1 MGVNWKEIKSIL
13 QNFNAF
19 YWNSEMVNNISL
31 INDLRL
37 STNIHETAHSRI
49 LYKLLCAHGKEKHQ
63 FLKMFLESVG
73 LDIELDINKVEIKVE
88 SEHIDV
94 LIYDGV
100 KYIIVEN
107 KVNHACDQDR
117 QLVRYIDSLNSKDI
131 YVLYLVRSDN
141 DKDPSE
147 NSLPAE
153 IRQELEENGK
163 YKKISYQTHI
173 FNWLR
178 KCKETDTDNE
188 LLKSALVQYCN
199 YIEELFKGMEIMN
212 DKDIENFEKE
222 VLDFSATMD
231 SIVNPVALVE
241 KTDELKQK
249 MKTLNEVIESYEN
262 YLCER
267 YLEYFKEK
275 TQITEYRLNSSR
287 QIEFCIQI
295 NGANV
300 QFIYDFLKH
309 YQYVWFGAKYPLKRW
324 NGEEFDS
331 NTSKDKTSKDIKK
344 IIEGNRM
351 DGYGLDKGDNYA
363 KCVEDDFKNFYS
375 DKDYFCKYCKDNK
388 TAVEEIKKYKE
399 KIKSLGTNNNGC

>member
-131 YVLYLVRSDN
+131 YVLDLVRSDN

-173 FNWLR
+173 LNWLH
-178 KCKETDTDNE
+178 KCKETDIDNE
-188 LLKSALVQYCN
+188 LLKSALVQYCI

-331 NTSKDKTSKDIKK
+331 NTSKDIKK

>member
-331 NTSKDKTSKDIKK
+331 NTSKDIKK

-351 DGYGLDKGDNYA
+351 DGYGLDNGDNYA
-363 KCVEDDFKNFYS
+363 KSVKDDFKNFYS

-399 KIKSLGTNNNGC
+399 KIELLGTNNNGC

>member
-249 MKTLNEVIESYEN
+249 MKTLNEVVESYEN

-331 NTSKDKTSKDIKK
+331 NTSKDIKK
-344 IIEGNRM
+344 IIEGNLM

-363 KCVEDDFKNFYS
+363 KCVKDDFKNFYS

>member
-1 MGVNWKEIKSIL
+1 MSVNWLKIKSML
-13 QNFNAF
+13 KNFNEF

-73 LDIELDINKVEIKVE
+73 LKLDIDKAEIKVE
-88 SEHIDV
+88 YKHIDV
-94 LIYDGV
+94 LIYDGTRYV
-100 KYIIVEN
+100 IIEN

-117 QLVRYIDSLNSKDI
+117 QIETYIRSLYGKDV

-147 NSLPAE
+147 DSLSTE
-153 IRQELEENGK
+153 RRQELVKDGK

-173 FNWLR
+173 LDWLR
-178 KCKETDTDNE
+178 KCEKETNNE
-188 LLKSALVQYCN
+188 NVILKSALVQYCN

-222 VLDFSATMD
+222 VLGFSATKD
-231 SIVNPVALVE
+231 SIVDPVALVE
-241 KTDELKQK
+241 KIDETKQT
-249 MKTLNEVIESYEN
+249 MKILNEVIESYEK
-262 YLCER
+262 YLCEH
-267 YLEYFKEK
+267 YLEHFKEE
-275 TQITEYRLNSSR
+275 TQITEFRLNSSR
-287 QIEFCIQI
+287 QIEFCIKI
-295 NGANV
+295 NGSRV

-331 NTSKDKTSKDIKK
+331 NTSKDIKK
-344 IIEGNRM
+344 IIEGNLM

-363 KCVEDDFKNFYS
+363 KCVKDDFKNFYS

>member
-331 NTSKDKTSKDIKK
+331 NTSKDIKK

-399 KIKSLGTNNNGC
+399 KIESLGTNNNGC

>member
-178 KCKETDTDNE
+178 KCKETDIDNE

-331 NTSKDKTSKDIKK
+331 NTSKDIKK
-344 IIEGNRM
+344 IIEGNLM

-399 KIKSLGTNNNGC
+399 KIELLGTNNNGC

>member
-1 MGVNWKEIKSIL
+1 MSVNWLKIKSML
-13 QNFNAF
+13 KNFNEF

-73 LDIELDINKVEIKVE
+73 LKLDIDKAEIKVE
-88 SEHIDV
+88 YKHIDV
-94 LIYDGV
+94 LIYDGTRYV
-100 KYIIVEN
+100 IIEN

-117 QLVRYIDSLNSKDI
+117 QIETYIRSLYGKDV

-147 NSLPAE
+147 DSLSTE
-153 IRQELEENGK
+153 RRQELVKDGK
-163 YKKISYQTHI
+163 YKRISYQTHI
-173 FNWLR
+173 LDWLR
-178 KCKETDTDNE
+178 KCEKETNNE
-188 LLKSALVQYCN
+188 NVILKSALVQYCN

-222 VLDFSATMD
+222 VLGFSATKD
-231 SIVNPVALVE
+231 SIVDPVALVE
-241 KTDELKQK
+241 KIDETKQT
-249 MKTLNEVIESYEN
+249 MKILNEVIESYEK
-262 YLCER
+262 YLCEH
-267 YLEYFKEK
+267 YLEHFKEE
-275 TQITEYRLNSSR
+275 TQITEFRLNSSR
-287 QIEFCIQI
+287 QIEFCIKI
-295 NGANV
+295 NGSRV

-331 NTSKDKTSKDIKK
+331 NTSKDIKK
-344 IIEGNRM
+344 IIEENRM

-363 KCVEDDFKNFYS
+363 KCVEDDFKSFYS

-388 TAVEEIKKYKE
+388 TAVEEIKKYKA
-399 KIKSLGTNNNGC
+399 KIESPGTNNNGC

>member
-73 LDIELDINKVEIKVE
+73 LDIKLDINKVEIKVE

-147 NSLPAE
+147 NSLPSE

-231 SIVNPVALVE
+231 SIVNPVAIVE

-331 NTSKDKTSKDIKK
+331 NTSKDIKK
-344 IIEGNRM
+344 IIEGNLM

-363 KCVEDDFKNFYS
+363 KCVKDDFKNFYS

>member
-1 MGVNWKEIKSIL
+1 MSVNWQEIKSML
-13 QNFNAF
+13 KNFNKF
-19 YWNSEMVNNISL
+19 YWNSEMVNHISL

-37 STNIHETAHSRI
+37 SSNIHETAHSRI

-73 LDIELDINKVEIKVE
+73 LKLDIDKAVIKVE
-88 SEHIDV
+88 YKHIDV
-94 LIYDGV
+94 LIYDGTRYV
-100 KYIIVEN
+100 IIEN

-117 QLVRYIDSLNSKDI
+117 QIETYIRSLHGKDV

-147 NSLPAE
+147 DSLSTE
-153 IRQELEENGK
+153 RRQELVKDGK

-173 FNWLR
+173 LDWLR
-178 KCKETDTDNE
+178 KCEKETNNE
-188 LLKSALVQYCN
+188 NVILKSALVQYCN

-222 VLDFSATMD
+222 VLGFSATKD
-231 SIVNPVALVE
+231 SIVDPVALVE
-241 KTDELKQK
+241 KTDEIKQT
-249 MKTLNEVIESYEN
+249 MKTLKEVIESYEN
-262 YLCER
+262 NLCDR
-267 YLEYFKEK
+267 YLKYFKKE
-275 TQITEYRLNSSR
+275 THITEFRLNSSR
-287 QIEFCIQI
+287 QIEFCIKI
-295 NGANV
+295 NGSRV

-309 YQYVWFGAKYPLKRW
+309 YQYVWFGTKYPLKRW

-331 NTSKDKTSKDIKK
+331 NTSKDIKK

-375 DKDYFCKYCKDNK
+375 DKEYFCKYCKDNES
-388 TAVEEIKKYKE
+388 AIEEIKKYKE
-399 KIKSLGTNNNGC
+399 MIESLGTNNNGC

>member
-1 MGVNWKEIKSIL
+1 MSVNWHEIKTIL
-13 QNFNAF
+13 QNFNEF

-73 LDIELDINKVEIKVE
+73 LNIELDIDKAEIKVE

-94 LIYDGV
+94 LIHDCQ
-100 KYIIVEN
+100 KYIIIEN

-117 QLVRYIDSLNSKDI
+117 QLVSYIESLNGKDV
-131 YVLYLVRSDN
+131 YVLYLVRSNN

-147 NSLPAE
+147 NSLPTA
-153 IRQELEENGK
+153 RRLGLEKKGK

-173 FNWLR
+173 LNWLH
-178 KCKETDTDNE
+178 KCKETDIDNE
-188 LLKSALVQYCN
+188 LLKSALIQYCN

-231 SIVNPVALVE
+231 PIVNPLALVE

-249 MKTLNEVIESYEN
+249 MKTLNEVVESYEN
-262 YLCER
+262 HLCKR
-267 YLEYFKEK
+267 YLEYFKNE
-275 TQITEYRLNSSR
+275 TQIAESCLNGSR
-287 QIEFCIQI
+287 QIEFRIQI
-295 NGANV
+295 KGENV
-300 QFIYDFLKH
+300 QFIYDFFRH
-309 YQYVWFGAKYPLKRW
+309 YQYVWFGAKYPLKGW

-331 NTSKDKTSKDIKK
+331 KTSKDDLMK
-344 IIEGNRM
+344 IIEGNLM

-388 TAVEEIKKYKE
+388 TAIDEIKQYKE
-399 KIKSLGTNNNGC
+399 KIESLGTNNNGC

>member
-331 NTSKDKTSKDIKK
+331 NTSKDIKK
-344 IIEGNRM
+344 IIEGNLM

-363 KCVEDDFKNFYS
+363 KCVKDDFKNFYS

-399 KIKSLGTNNNGC
+399 KIESLGTNNNRC

>member
-1 MGVNWKEIKSIL
+1 MSVNWLKIKSML
-13 QNFNAF
+13 KNFNEF

-73 LDIELDINKVEIKVE
+73 LKLDIDKAEIKVE
-88 SEHIDV
+88 YKHIDV
-94 LIYDGV
+94 LIYDGTRYV
-100 KYIIVEN
+100 IIEN

-117 QLVRYIDSLNSKDI
+117 QIETYIRSLHGKDV

-147 NSLPAE
+147 DSLSTE
-153 IRQELEENGK
+153 RRQELVKDGK

-173 FNWLR
+173 LNWLR
-178 KCKETDTDNE
+178 ECKDTDFDHE

-331 NTSKDKTSKDIKK
+331 NTSKDIKK
-344 IIEGNRM
+344 IIEGNLM

-363 KCVEDDFKNFYS
+363 KCVKDDFKNFYS

>member
-1 MGVNWKEIKSIL
+1 MSGNWHEIKTIL
-13 QNFNAF
+13 QNFNKF

-49 LYKLLCAHGKEKHQ
+49 LYKLLCAHGNEKHQ
-63 FLKMFLESVG
+63 FLKMFLETVG
-73 LDIELDINKVEIKVE
+73 LNIELNINKAEIKVE

-94 LIYDGV
+94 LIHDCQ
-100 KYIIVEN
+100 KYIIIEN

-147 NSLPAE
+147 NSLPTA
-153 IRQELEENGK
+153 RRLGLEKKGK
-163 YKKISYQTHI
+163 YKKISYQTQI
-173 FNWLR
+173 LKWLC
-178 KCKETDTDNE
+178 KCKNTDIDNE

-199 YIEELFKGMEIMN
+199 YIEELFKGFEIM
-212 DKDIENFEKE
+212 DKKDIENFEKD
-222 VLDFSATMD
+222 VLGISKTYDA
-231 SIVNPVALVE
+231 VVAPVAFVE
-241 KTDELKQK
+241 KTDDLKQK

-267 YLEYFKEK
+267 YLEYFNEK
-275 TQITEYRLNSSR
+275 TKITEYRLNSSR

-331 NTSKDKTSKDIKK
+331 NTSKDIKK
-344 IIEGNRM
+344 IIEGNRL

-363 KCVEDDFKNFYS
+363 KCVKDDFKNFYS

-399 KIKSLGTNNNGC
+399 IIESLGTNNNGC

>member
-331 NTSKDKTSKDIKK
+331 NTSKDIKK
-344 IIEGNRM
+344 IIEGNLM

-363 KCVEDDFKNFYS
+363 KCVKDDFKNFYS
-375 DKDYFCKYCKDNK
+375 DKDYLCKYCKDNK

>member
-1 MGVNWKEIKSIL
+1 MSVNWHEIKTIL
-13 QNFNAF
+13 QNFNEF

-73 LDIELDINKVEIKVE
+73 LNIELDIDKAEIKVE

-94 LIYDGV
+94 LIHDCQ
-100 KYIIVEN
+100 KYIIIEN

-117 QLVRYIDSLNSKDI
+117 QLVSYIESLNGKDV
-131 YVLYLVRSDN
+131 YVLYIVRSNN

-147 NSLPAE
+147 NSLPTA
-153 IRQELEENGK
+153 RRLGLEKKGK

-173 FNWLR
+173 LNWLH
-178 KCKETDTDNE
+178 KCKETDIDNE
-188 LLKSALVQYCN
+188 LLKSALIQYCN

-231 SIVNPVALVE
+231 PIVNPLALVE

-249 MKTLNEVIESYEN
+249 MKTLNEVVESYEN
-262 YLCER
+262 HLCKR
-267 YLEYFKEK
+267 YLEYFKNE
-275 TQITEYRLNSSR
+275 TQIAESCLNGSR
-287 QIEFCIQI
+287 QIEFRIQI
-295 NGANV
+295 KGENV
-300 QFIYDFLKH
+300 QFIYDFFRH
-309 YQYVWFGAKYPLKRW
+309 YQYVWFGAKYPLKGW

-331 NTSKDKTSKDIKK
+331 KTSKDDLMK
-344 IIEGNRM
+344 IIEGNLM

-375 DKDYFCKYCKDNK
+375 DKNYFCKYCKDNK
-388 TAVEEIKKYKE
+388 TAIDEIKQYKE
-399 KIKSLGTNNNGC
+399 KIESLGTNNNGC

>member
-1 MGVNWKEIKSIL
+1 MLK
-13 QNFNAF
+13 NFNEF

-73 LDIELDINKVEIKVE
+73 LKLDIDKAEIKVE
-88 SEHIDV
+88 YKHIDV
-94 LIYDGV
+94 LIYDGTRYV
-100 KYIIVEN
+100 IIEN

-117 QLVRYIDSLNSKDI
+117 QIETYIRSLYGKDV

-147 NSLPAE
+147 DSLSTE
-153 IRQELEENGK
+153 RRQELVKDGK

-173 FNWLR
+173 LDWLR
-178 KCKETDTDNE
+178 KCEKETNNE
-188 LLKSALVQYCN
+188 NVILKSALVQYCN
-199 YIEELFKGMEIMN
+199 YIEELFKGKEIMN

-222 VLDFSATMD
+222 VLGFSATKD
-231 SIVNPVALVE
+231 SIVDPVALVE
-241 KTDELKQK
+241 KIDETKQT
-249 MKTLNEVIESYEN
+249 MKILNEVIESYEN
-262 YLCER
+262 NLCDR
-267 YLEYFKEK
+267 YLKYFKKE
-275 TQITEYRLNSSR
+275 THITESRLNSSR
-287 QIEFCIQI
+287 QIEFCINI
-295 NGANV
+295 NGSRV

-331 NTSKDKTSKDIKK
+331 NTSKDIKK

-375 DKDYFCKYCKDNK
+375 DKEYFCKYCKDNK

>member
-1 MGVNWKEIKSIL
+1 MSVNWLKIKSML
-13 QNFNAF
+13 KNFNEF

-37 STNIHETAHSRI
+37 SSNIHETAHSRI

-73 LDIELDINKVEIKVE
+73 LKLDIDKAEIKVE
-88 SEHIDV
+88 YKHIDV
-94 LIYDGV
+94 LIYDGTRYV
-100 KYIIVEN
+100 IIEN

-117 QLVRYIDSLNSKDI
+117 QIETYIRSLYGKDV

-147 NSLPAE
+147 DSLSTE
-153 IRQELEENGK
+153 RRQELVKDGK

-173 FNWLR
+173 LDWLR
-178 KCKETDTDNE
+178 KCEKETNNE
-188 LLKSALVQYCN
+188 NVILKSALVQYCN

-222 VLDFSATMD
+222 VLGFSATKD
-231 SIVNPVALVE
+231 SIVDPVALVE
-241 KTDELKQK
+241 KIDETKQT
-249 MKTLNEVIESYEN
+249 MKILNEVIESYEK
-262 YLCER
+262 YLCEH
-267 YLEYFKEK
+267 YLEHFKEE
-275 TQITEYRLNSSR
+275 TQITEFRLNSSR
-287 QIEFCIQI
+287 QIEFCIKI
-295 NGANV
+295 NGSRV

-331 NTSKDKTSKDIKK
+331 NTSKDIKK
-344 IIEGNRM
+344 IIEENRM

-363 KCVEDDFKNFYS
+363 KCVEDDFKSFYS

-388 TAVEEIKKYKE
+388 TAVEEIKKYKA
-399 KIKSLGTNNNGC
+399 KIESPGTNNNGC

>member
-295 NGANV
+295 NGAHV

-331 NTSKDKTSKDIKK
+331 NTSKDIKK
-344 IIEGNRM
+344 IIEGNLM

-363 KCVEDDFKNFYS
+363 KCVKDDFKNFYS

>member
-1 MGVNWKEIKSIL
+1 MSVNWLKIKSML
-13 QNFNAF
+13 KNFNEF

-73 LDIELDINKVEIKVE
+73 LKLDIDKAEIKVE
-88 SEHIDV
+88 YKHIDV
-94 LIYDGV
+94 LIYDGTRYV
-100 KYIIVEN
+100 IIEN

-117 QLVRYIDSLNSKDI
+117 QIETYIRSLYGKDV

-147 NSLPAE
+147 DSLSTE
-153 IRQELEENGK
+153 RRQELVKDGK

-173 FNWLR
+173 LDWLR
-178 KCKETDTDNE
+178 KCEKETNNE
-188 LLKSALVQYCN
+188 NVILKSALVQYCN

-222 VLDFSATMD
+222 VLGFSATKD
-231 SIVNPVALVE
+231 SIVDPVALVE
-241 KTDELKQK
+241 KIDETKQT
-249 MKTLNEVIESYEN
+249 MKILNEVIESYEK
-262 YLCER
+262 YLCEH
-267 YLEYFKEK
+267 YLEHFKEE
-275 TQITEYRLNSSR
+275 TQITEFRLNSSR
-287 QIEFCIQI
+287 QIEFCIKI
-295 NGANV
+295 NGSRV

-331 NTSKDKTSKDIKK
+331 NTSKDIKK
-344 IIEGNRM
+344 IMQGNLM

-363 KCVEDDFKNFYS
+363 KCVKDDFKNFYS

-388 TAVEEIKKYKE
+388 TAVTTQHPYGHE
-399 KIKSLGTNNNGC
+399 

>member
-249 MKTLNEVIESYEN
+249 MKTLNEVVESYEN

-267 YLEYFKEK
+267 YLEYFKVE
-275 TQITEYRLNSSR
+275 TQITESRLNSSR

-331 NTSKDKTSKDIKK
+331 NTSKDIKK
-344 IIEGNRM
+344 IIEGNLM

-363 KCVEDDFKNFYS
+363 KCVKDDFKNFYS

>member
-1 MGVNWKEIKSIL
+1 MLE
-13 QNFNAF
+13 NFNKF
-19 YWNSEMVNNISL
+19 YWNSEMVNHISL

-37 STNIHETAHSRI
+37 SSNIHETAHSRI

-63 FLKMFLESVG
+63 FLKIFLESVE
-73 LDIELDINKVEIKVE
+73 LNIELDIDKANIKVE

-94 LIYDGV
+94 FIHDCQ
-100 KYIIVEN
+100 KYIIIEN

-153 IRQELEENGK
+153 RRQELEEDGK

-173 FNWLR
+173 LKWLR
-178 KCKETDTDNE
+178 KCKGIDIDNE

-249 MKTLNEVIESYEN
+249 MKTLNEVVESYEN
-262 YLCER
+262 YLCKR
-267 YLEYFKEK
+267 YLEYFKVEK
-275 TQITEYRLNSSR
+275 QITESRLNSSR

-309 YQYVWFGAKYPLKRW
+309 YQYVWFGAKYPLKGW

-331 NTSKDKTSKDIKK
+331 NTSKDIKK
-344 IIEGNRM
+344 IIEGNRL

-363 KCVEDDFKNFYS
+363 KCVKDDFKNFYS

-399 KIKSLGTNNNGC
+399 IIESLGTNNNGC

>member
-31 INDLRL
+31 INDLRI

-73 LDIELDINKVEIKVE
+73 LKLDIKKVEVKVE
-88 SEHIDV
+88 YKHIDV

-331 NTSKDKTSKDIKK
+331 NTSKDIKK
-344 IIEGNRM
+344 IIEGNLM

-363 KCVEDDFKNFYS
+363 KCVKDDFKNFYS

>member
-73 LDIELDINKVEIKVE
+73 LDIELDIDKAEIKVE

-331 NTSKDKTSKDIKK
+331 NTSKDIKK
-344 IIEGNRM
+344 IIEGNLM

-363 KCVEDDFKNFYS
+363 KCVKDDFKNFYS

>member
-1 MGVNWKEIKSIL
+1 MSVNWLKIKSML
-13 QNFNAF
+13 KNFNEF

-73 LDIELDINKVEIKVE
+73 LKLDIDKAEIKVE
-88 SEHIDV
+88 YKHIDV
-94 LIYDGV
+94 LIYDGTRYV
-100 KYIIVEN
+100 IIEN

-117 QLVRYIDSLNSKDI
+117 QIETYIRSLYGKDV

-147 NSLPAE
+147 DSLSTE
-153 IRQELEENGK
+153 RRQELVKDGK

-173 FNWLR
+173 LDWLR
-178 KCKETDTDNE
+178 KCEKETNNE
-188 LLKSALVQYCN
+188 NVILKSALVQYCN

-222 VLDFSATMD
+222 VLGFSATKD
-231 SIVNPVALVE
+231 SIVDPVALVE
-241 KTDELKQK
+241 KIDEIKQT
-249 MKTLNEVIESYEN
+249 MKILNEVIESYEK
-262 YLCER
+262 YLCEH
-267 YLEYFKEK
+267 YLEHFKEE
-275 TQITEYRLNSSR
+275 TQITEFRLNSSR
-287 QIEFCIQI
+287 QIEFCIKI
-295 NGANV
+295 NGSRV

-331 NTSKDKTSKDIKK
+331 NTSKDIKK
-344 IIEGNRM
+344 IIEGNRL

-363 KCVEDDFKNFYS
+363 KCVKDDFKNFYS

-399 KIKSLGTNNNGC
+399 IIESLGTNNNGC

>member
-173 FNWLR
+173 LNWLH
-178 KCKETDTDNE
+178 KCKETDIDNE

-267 YLEYFKEK
+267 YLDYFSCE
-275 TQITEYRLNSSR
+275 TQITESRLNSSR

-331 NTSKDKTSKDIKK
+331 NTSKDIKK

>member
-249 MKTLNEVIESYEN
+249 MKTLNEVVESYEN

-267 YLEYFKEK
+267 YLDYFSCE

-331 NTSKDKTSKDIKK
+331 NTSKDIKK

-399 KIKSLGTNNNGC
+399 KTLVSLKLC

>member
-267 YLEYFKEK
+267 YLVYFKKE
-275 TQITEYRLNSSR
+275 TQIKESFLNSSR
-287 QIEFCIQI
+287 QIEFYIQI
-295 NGANV
+295 NGVKV

-324 NGEEFDS
+324 NGEEFDLQT
-331 NTSKDKTSKDIKK
+331 NNDLKK
-344 IIEGNRM
+344 IIEDIQL
-351 DGYGLDKGDNYA
+351 DGYSIDKADNYE
-363 KCVEDDFKNFYS
+363 KCVKDDFKNFYS

-399 KIKSLGTNNNGC
+399 KIESPGTNNNGC

>member
-117 QLVRYIDSLNSKDI
+117 QLVLYIDSLNSKDI

-249 MKTLNEVIESYEN
+249 METLNEVVESYEN

-267 YLEYFKEK
+267 YLDYFSCE
-275 TQITEYRLNSSR
+275 TQITESRLNSSR

-331 NTSKDKTSKDIKK
+331 NTSKDIKK
-344 IIEGNRM
+344 IIEGNLM

>member
-363 KCVEDDFKNFYS
+363 KCVKDDFKNFYS

>member
-178 KCKETDTDNE
+178 KCKETDIDNE
-188 LLKSALVQYCN
+188 LLKSALVQYCI

-249 MKTLNEVIESYEN
+249 MKTLNEVVESYEN

-267 YLEYFKEK
+267 YLDYFSCE
-275 TQITEYRLNSSR
+275 TQITESRLNSSR

-331 NTSKDKTSKDIKK
+331 NTSKDIKK

>member
-153 IRQELEENGK
+153 IRQELEENGT

-331 NTSKDKTSKDIKK
+331 NTSKDIKK
-344 IIEGNRM
+344 IIEGNLM

-363 KCVEDDFKNFYS
+363 KCVKDDFKNFYS

-399 KIKSLGTNNNGC
+399 KIESLGTNNNRC

>member
-331 NTSKDKTSKDIKK
+331 NTSKDIKK
-344 IIEGNRM
+344 IIEGNLM

-363 KCVEDDFKNFYS
+363 KCVKDDFKNFYS

-388 TAVEEIKKYKE
+388 TAVEEIKKDKVTWN
-399 KIKSLGTNNNGC
+399 K

>member
-1 MGVNWKEIKSIL
+1 MSVNWHEIKTIL
-13 QNFNAF
+13 QNFNEF

-73 LDIELDINKVEIKVE
+73 LNIELDIDKAEIKVE

-94 LIYDGV
+94 LIHDCQ
-100 KYIIVEN
+100 KYIIIEN

-117 QLVRYIDSLNSKDI
+117 QLVSYIESLNGKDV
-131 YVLYLVRSDN
+131 YVLYLVRSNN

-147 NSLPAE
+147 NSLPTA
-153 IRQELEENGK
+153 RRLGLEKKGK

-173 FNWLR
+173 LNWLH
-178 KCKETDTDNE
+178 KCKETDIDNE
-188 LLKSALVQYCN
+188 LLKSALIQYCN

-231 SIVNPVALVE
+231 PIVNPLALVE

-249 MKTLNEVIESYEN
+249 MKTLNEVVESYEN
-262 YLCER
+262 HLCKR
-267 YLEYFKEK
+267 YLEYFKNE
-275 TQITEYRLNSSR
+275 TQIAESCLNGSR
-287 QIEFCIQI
+287 QIEFRIQI
-295 NGANV
+295 KGENV
-300 QFIYDFLKH
+300 QFIYDFFRH
-309 YQYVWFGAKYPLKRW
+309 YQYVWFGAKYPLKGW

-331 NTSKDKTSKDIKK
+331 KTSKDDLMK
-344 IIEGNRM
+344 IIEGNLM

-375 DKDYFCKYCKDNK
+375 DKNYFCKYCKDNK
-388 TAVEEIKKYKE
+388 TAIDEIKQYKE
-399 KIKSLGTNNNGC
+399 KIESLGTNNNGC

>member
-1 MGVNWKEIKSIL
+1 MSVNWLKIKSML
-13 QNFNAF
+13 KNFNEF

-73 LDIELDINKVEIKVE
+73 LKLDIDKAEIKVE
-88 SEHIDV
+88 YKHIDV
-94 LIYDGV
+94 LIYDGTRYV
-100 KYIIVEN
+100 IIEN

-117 QLVRYIDSLNSKDI
+117 QIETYIRSLYGKDV

-147 NSLPAE
+147 DSLSTE
-153 IRQELEENGK
+153 RRQELVKDGK

-173 FNWLR
+173 LDWLR
-178 KCKETDTDNE
+178 KCEKETNNE
-188 LLKSALVQYCN
+188 NVILKSALVLYCN

-222 VLDFSATMD
+222 VLGFSATKD
-231 SIVNPVALVE
+231 SIVDPVALVE
-241 KTDELKQK
+241 KIDETKQT
-249 MKTLNEVIESYEN
+249 MKILNEVIESYEK
-262 YLCER
+262 YLCEH
-267 YLEYFKEK
+267 YLEHFKEE
-275 TQITEYRLNSSR
+275 TQITEFRLNSSR
-287 QIEFCIQI
+287 QIEFCIKI
-295 NGANV
+295 NGSRV

-331 NTSKDKTSKDIKK
+331 NTSKDIKK
-344 IIEGNRM
+344 IIEENRM

-363 KCVEDDFKNFYS
+363 KCVEDDFKSFYS

-388 TAVEEIKKYKE
+388 TAVEEIKKYKA
-399 KIKSLGTNNNGC
+399 KIESPGTNNNGC

>member
-1 MGVNWKEIKSIL
+1 MGGNWKEIKSIL

-331 NTSKDKTSKDIKK
+331 NTSKDIKK
-344 IIEGNRM
+344 IIEGNLM

-363 KCVEDDFKNFYS
+363 KCVKDDFKNFYS
-375 DKDYFCKYCKDNK
+375 DKDYLCKYCKDNK